1 MLPGVNLP
9 SDISATDRYF
19 DRDITEP
26 PFVLGANSSLKLPEG
41 LGIGLELRHDRLAA
55 AGARWREPTPFAP
68 LL

>member
-26 PFVLGANSSLKLPEG
+26 PFVLGPSSSLKLPEG
-41 LGIGLELRHDRLAA
+41 LGIGLELRPDRLAEA
-55 AGARWREPTPFAP
+55 EARWREHNPFAP